1 MQKKLKKCGC
11 RSTYHLCK
19 YILMTCALMAAG
31 CAQQTSTPSTA
42 KLPDE
47 NLYVEQDKGAKKAYL
62 MKVAEDVLA
71 EMHFTIEKADVKN
84 GLIRTKPLPGAQFF
98 EFWRSDNV
106 GIDNALAANIHTIRR
121 FVTIDINQQGPQMHI
136 VCEVHAQRLSL
147 PERPVNSS
155 SGVYGMF
162 SQSSPLLQ
170 RLILNPEQ
178 AKQMTWTDLG
188 RDSRLEAKITRRIET
203 RIQRQASRRLQ
214 TLEIQL

>member
-1 MQKKLKKCGC
+1 
-11 RSTYHLCK
+11 
-19 YILMTCALMAAG
+19 MAAG
-31 CAQQTSTPSTA
+31 CTQQTSVPSSA

-47 NLYVEQDKGAKKAYL
+47 NLYVKQDKESKTAYL

-71 EMHFTIEKADVKN
+71 EMHFAIEKADVRN
-84 GLIRTKPLPGAQFF
+84 GLIRTRPLPGAQFF
-98 EFWRSDNV
+98 EFWRNDNV
-106 GIDNALAANIHTIRR
+106 GIDNAIAANIHTIRR
-121 FVTIDINQQGPQMHI
+121 IVTIDINQQGPQIHI

-155 SGVYGMF
+155 TGVYGMF

-178 AKQMTWTDLG
+178 AKRMTWIDLG
-188 RDSRLEAKITRRIET
+188 RDSRLEVEIIKRIET
-203 RIQRQASRRLQ
+203 RIQRQASQRLQ